1 MYGCENWSL
10 TLRKERNLRVFE
22 NRALGRIFG
31 PKRDEVTG
39 EWIKVCNEELN
50 NLYSSL
56 NIVSGDQIKKN
67 EMEWACSMH
76 VEEKRCIQGFGR
88 ES

>member
-1 MYGCENWSL
+1 LREELRL
-10 TLRKERNLRVFE
+10 TVFE

-39 EWIKVCNEELN
+39 EWIKVCNEEFN

-67 EMEWACSMH
+67 EMGGECRTH
-76 VEEKRCIQGFGR
+76 GGEKRCIQDFGR